1 MEVGNLRIRIE
12 ITSSRNLAWSVSK
25 RSLVTH
31 TLYNDRKSNNSTSLK
46 RIMAM
51 PWTKKKVHYSG
62 IRPASSHTKI
72 HGRFACAQ
80 CMRLAGIELSRPCG
94 SLQWLSSFNPRQGQ
108 LVMGNASL
116 SNNGL
121 GPSPIIN
128 TVMGRMLH
136 KMAFLAYGESPIW
149 R

>member
-1 MEVGNLRIRIE
+1 MCRSLPFVRHWNRDMEVGNLRIRIE

-94 SLQWLSSFNPRQGQ
+94 SLQWLSSFNPRQANLLWAVHHSQ
-108 LVMGNASL
+108 IMAW
-116 SNNGL
+116 GL
-121 GPSPIIN
+121 
-128 TVMGRMLH
+128 RQ
-136 KMAFLAYGESPIW
+136 
-149 R
+149 